1 MHLEN
6 SDSNRSL
13 LTTTCQCSPDIQ
25 LHSRMTQE
33 KFCLRWN
40 DFESNISSAF
50 RELRSESD
58 LLDVTIACEDENIL
72 AHRVILSACSSFFKT
87 ILKRSRSHQNL
98 VLYLRGVARRDME
111 NVLDFMYHGEVSVAQ
126 ADLNS
131 FLQVAEEL
139 QVKGER
145 LGVRSEAE
153 G

>member
-1 MHLEN
+1 M
-6 SDSNRSL
+6 
-13 LTTTCQCSPDIQ
+13 
-25 LHSRMTQE
+25 
-33 KFCLRWN
+33 
-40 DFESNISSAF
+40 SSAQ
-50 RELRSESD
+50 
-58 LLDVTIACEDENIL
+58 
-72 AHRVILSACSSFFKT
+72 
-87 ILKRSRSHQNL
+87 RSHQNL

>member
-1 MHLEN
+1 MTL
-6 SDSNRSL
+6 SWP
-13 LTTTCQCSPDIQ
+13 TTEMS
-25 LHSRMTQE
+25 SE

-145 LGVRSEAE
+145 LGVRTEAE